1 MNLDGILYFPNQNI
15 KFAGGSTS
23 DATNSILIADT
34 VTFTGNT
41 EIGLTGSVVAANPL
55 LISAKLAE

>member
-15 KFAGGSTS
+15 KFAGGSS
-23 DATNSILIADT
+23 LDATSSIIIADT

-41 EIGLTGSVVAANPL
+41 EIGLTGAAVSANPL
-55 LISAKLAE
+55 LVTAKLVE